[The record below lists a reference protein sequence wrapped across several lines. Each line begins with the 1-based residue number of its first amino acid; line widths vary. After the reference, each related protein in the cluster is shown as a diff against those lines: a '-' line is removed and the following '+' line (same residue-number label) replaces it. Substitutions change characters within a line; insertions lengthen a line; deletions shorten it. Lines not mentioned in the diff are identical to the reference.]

1 MHKLIAVLSVAMLF
15 PLALMAESSEVS
27 KIGQASEVLTQIMS
41 IPEQAIPPYLLSN
54 AHGIAVIPAV
64 LKAGFFLGG
73 RRGKGI
79 LTLLRDDGSW
89 SMPVFITLTGGSIG
103 YQIGAQSIDIIL
115 VFKSVKSVAA
125 MRKGKFTLGADA
137 SVAAGPVGRHAEA
150 DTDVFL
156 QAEIYSYSR
165 TRGLFA
171 GVAVEGAALQIDDAA
186 TRSFY
191 GNAKNADD
199 IFTGKEIKAP
209 DAAKNFLEVLKKY
222 VPPREKP

>member
-1 MHKLIAVLSVAMLF
+1 MHKLIAVLSIAMLF
-15 PLALMAESSEVS
+15 PLALMAENSEVS
-27 KIGQASEVLTQIMS
+27 KIGQASEILSQIMS

-64 LKAGFFLGG
+64 LKAGFFVGG

-115 VFKSVKSVAA
+115 VFKSTKSVDA

-150 DTDVFL
+150 DTDVSL

-171 GVAVEGAALQIDDAA
+171 GVAVEGAALQIDDVS

-191 GNAKNADD
+191 GSAKNADD